1 MKNTN
6 LLDWILRFVKGAFIG
21 SGAIIPGVSGG
32 ALAAI
37 FGIYEHII
45 SFLANITKDFK
56 KNFLY
61 LFPVGLGGLFGIFLL
76 SIVLSFLLDKSD
88 AQLRWFFIGCIAG
101 TIPALYKQAGKKG
114 RSKSDIILMIV
125 ITIVFLIILYNA
137 ESFFTG
143 SIALNFGTWIMAGAI
158 FALGLIVPGLSPSN
172 FLMYMNMY
180 KPMTDGIK
188 DLDFSVILPIGIG
201 ALICVLSLSKLMD
214 FIFRKAY
221 SKMHHF
227 IMGVVFASTTIIIPR
242 HYNYLSLG
250 GFVCLIVCI
259 LGVLLGLWMSK
270 LEELKPQED

>member
-1 MKNTN
+1 MKNSKMI
-6 LLDWILRFVKGAFIG
+6 DWLLRFVKGAFIG

-61 LFPVGLGGLFGIFLL
+61 LFPVGLGGLFGVFLL
-76 SIVLSFLLDKSD
+76 SIILSFFLDKSD
-88 AQLRWFFIGCIAG
+88 AQLRWFFIGCIGG
-101 TIPALYKQAGKKG
+101 TIPAMIKQAGKKG
-114 RSKSDIILMIV
+114 RNKLDISITV
-125 ITIVFLIILYNA
+125 ITTIIFLIILYNA
-137 ESFFTG
+137 ESVITG
-143 SIALNFGTWIMAGAI
+143 SISLNFGTWIMAGAI

-188 DLDFSVILPIGIG
+188 DLDFSIIIPIGIG

-227 IMGVVFASTTIIIPR
+227 ILGVVFASTTIIIPS
-242 HYNYLSLG
+242 YNYLSLG
-250 GFVCLIVCI
+250 GALCVVVCV

-270 LEELKPQED
+270 LEELKPEEE

>member
-1 MKNTN
+1 MKDKKM
-6 LLDWILRFVKGAFIG
+6 LDWILRFVKGIFIG

-37 FGIYEHII
+37 FGIYERII
-45 SFLANITKDFK
+45 SFLANLTKDFK
-56 KNFLY
+56 KNFLF
-61 LFPVGLGGLFGIFLL
+61 LFPVGLGAVFGIFLL

-101 TIPALYKQAGKKG
+101 TIPALFKQAAKKG
-114 RSKSDIILMIV
+114 RNTVDIIVMV
-125 ITIVFLIILYNA
+125 ITTIVFLLILYNA
-137 ESFFTG
+137 ESLITG
-143 SIALNFGTWIMAGAI
+143 TIDLNFGTWILAGVI

-172 FLMYMNMY
+172 FLMYLNMY

-188 DLDFSVILPIGIG
+188 SLDFSIIIPLGIG
-201 ALICVLSLSKLMD
+201 AVICVLSLSKLMD

-221 SKMHHF
+221 SIMHHF
-227 IMGVVFASTTIIIPR
+227 ILGVVFASTTIIIPN
-242 HYNYLSLG
+242 YNYLSLG
-250 GFVCLIVCI
+250 GLVCVIVCI

>member
-88 AQLRWFFIGCIAG
+88 AQLRWFFIGCIVG
-101 TIPALYKQAGKKG
+101 TIPTLYNQAGKKG
-114 RSKSDIILMIV
+114 RNKSDLTLMIITTV
-125 ITIVFLIILYNA
+125 IFLVILYNG
-137 ESFFTG
+137 ENLITG
-143 SIALNFGTWIMAGAI
+143 SLELNFRTWIIAGAI

-172 FLMYMNMY
+172 FLMYMDMY

-188 DLDFSVILPIGIG
+188 NLDFSVIIPIGIG
-201 ALICVLSLSKLMD
+201 ALVCVLSLSKLMD

-227 IMGVVFASTTIIIPR
+227 ILGVVFASTTIIIPR
-242 HYNYLSLG
+242 YNYLSLG
-250 GFVCLIVCI
+250 GFVCVIVCI
-259 LGVLLGLWMSK
+259 LGIMLGLWMSK